1 MKYPFV
7 IFYRLDKY
15 SEIDIFFYN
24 YYSILDCSIYIANSS
39 ENVKKLHDS
48 NFHLLITYGNSFENE
63 YKNNLLKYIS
73 KEMLAR
79 HFHINENDKDI
90 FLSNIHNFNKYINQ
104 FYIKVC
110 ALPREL
116 TRPTFSLF
124 TSSYNSGEKIFRVY
138 NSLLKQT
145 LMDWEWVILDDSPD
159 DNNFDFLRKN
169 FINDERIRLY
179 RRSKNNGSIGNVKNE
194 TIGLCRGKY
203 VLEMDHDD
211 VLMPDVLKDS
221 AEIFENN
228 LDVGFIYWDCASI
241 YEDGKNQWFG
251 DFICKG
257 YGSYYSEKLDDGQWR
272 LVYITPNINNITMTH
287 LVCCPNHPRIWRRT
301 TLLEMGSYSEYLPIC
316 DDYEIIIKSSI
327 STKIAKMHRIGY
339 IQYMNN
345 SNNNFSLI
353 RNWEINRI
361 GPNYISPMYYDIY
374 KVDEK
379 MKEFDACEDEIYK
392 YNCSKIWKRD
402 NKTYKHKYANLIIN
416 NKYDCQICIIGL
428 DTLIYNF
435 DEIKEL
441 YSNTRNDFILL
452 DNKCKLEYLWTK
464 LEYYKFD
471 RMKCYSFEDETEE
484 NLINYF
490 HLLYLSTKDYKIFN
504 INLIKLKFNTYLS
517 SRYEVI
523 NNTTIAQ
530 QKYLEI
536 GVEYGQTFNNVHFI
550 NKIGVDPD
558 PKLIINKELV
568 ICKTSDEYFKDITN
582 NCKDE
587 NINDVNKN
595 VFYDIIFIDGMH
607 QLEYFINDLNNSVKY
622 LSDNGYIFID
632 DILPFNYFEQL
643 KIPINHHYDN
653 NILKYDEFWTGDI
666 WKVVYHI
673 LNNYSTFIKKFTYFY
688 HSNFRGI
695 GKLELNL
702 DDNNRRLYIPFE
714 EVEQINNYDYFI
726 CYPLYLQKLQEY
738 NQK

>member
-15 SEIDIFFYN
+15 SEIDIFFFN
-24 YYSILDCSIYIANSS
+24 YSSILDCSVYITNSV
-39 ENVKKLHDS
+39 ENVIKLHDS
-48 NFHLLITYGNSFENE
+48 NFHLLITYGNSFEDE
-63 YKNNLLKYIS
+63 YKSNLLNYIS
-73 KEMLAR
+73 EEMLVR
-79 HFHINENDKDI
+79 HFHICKDDKEKYI
-90 FLSNIHNFNKYINQ
+90 SNVNLFNKYIND
-104 FYIKVC
+104 FYIKIC

-138 NSLLKQT
+138 NSLLNQT
-145 LMDWEWVILDDSPD
+145 LKDWEWIILDDSPD

-169 FINDERIRLY
+169 FINDDRIRLY

-211 VLMPDVLKDS
+211 ILMPDVLKDS
-221 AEIFENN
+221 ADVFENN

-241 YEDGKNQWFG
+241 YENGKNQWFG
-251 DFICKG
+251 DYICKG
-257 YGSYYSEKLDDGQWR
+257 YGSYYSQKLDDGQWR

-287 LVCCPNHPRIWRRT
+287 LVCCPNHPRIWRRK
-301 TLLEMGSYSEYLPIC
+301 TLFDMGSYNEYLPIC

-327 STKIAKMHRIGY
+327 FTKVAKMHRIGY
-339 IQYMNN
+339 IQFMNN

-361 GPNYISPMYYDIY
+361 GPYYISPIYYDLY

-379 MKEFDACEDEIYK
+379 MKEFDAYEDETYK
-392 YNCSKIWKRD
+392 YNCSKIWQRD

-428 DTLIYNF
+428 DTLIYYI

-441 YSNTRNDFILL
+441 YSNSRNDFILL
-452 DNKCKLEYLWTK
+452 DNKCKLEYIWKK
-464 LEYYKFD
+464 LEYYNFD
-471 RMKCYSFEDETEE
+471 KMKCYSFEDETEE

-490 HLLYLSTKDYKIFN
+490 YLLYLSTKEHKIFKS
-504 INLIKLKFNTYLS
+504 NLTKLKFNTFLS
-517 SRYEVI
+517 SRHEVI
-523 NNTTIAQ
+523 NRTTLPK

-536 GVEYGQTFNNVHFI
+536 GVEYGETFNNTHFI
-550 NKIGVDPD
+550 DKVGVDPD
-558 PKLIINKELV
+558 PKLTINRQLV
-568 ICKTSDEYFKDITN
+568 ISKTSDEYF
-582 NCKDE
+582 E
-587 NINDVNKN
+587 NIKNMNEVQDNYENNFDV
-595 VFYDIIFIDGMH
+595 IFIDGMH
-607 QLEYFINDLNNSVKY
+607 QIEYFINDLNNSINH
-622 LSDNGYIFID
+622 LLPNGCIFID

-673 LNNYSTFIKKFTYFY
+673 LDNYSNYIKSFIYYY
-688 HSNFRGI
+688 HSNFRGV
-695 GKLELNL
+695 GKLELQL
-702 DDNNRRLYIPFE
+702 DENNKKLYIPFE
-714 EVEQINNYDYFI
+714 EVKKINNYDYFI
-726 CYPLYLQKLQEY
+726 YYPLYLQKLKEF
-738 NQK
+738 NDITA